1 MADESRDAEGAYH
14 VHTVDVTLPAI
25 YVRFARR
32 RVRAVCGLLILAA
45 LSGIVEAQ
53 QAVPE
58 PDSASRPRLTARR
71 ATGPITLDGRLDE
84 PDWQRAPVA
93 KDFATVRP
101 DYVPGTNYPS
111 EVRVLFDDENL
122 YIGAF
127 NRDSAG
133 LSSLRMPDL
142 RRDFSSPDS
151 DAFGVTFGPLGDGRT
166 AFQLQV
172 TPLGSQGDVQA
183 FDGGASFSFSWDAMW
198 RVRTTRADSGWI
210 AEIAIPWTSLRY
222 AKGLE
227 SWDINF
233 VRNTRRAA
241 QWSAWVP
248 YPRQFSSWRLTYS
261 GLLDSIQPP
270 PPRANVRTR
279 LYGLTESS
287 RSTAPSGFNGTT
299 ADVGGEVIWAPTA
312 NSLFEATVNTDFAQA
327 DVDRQVVNLT
337 RFSVFFPEQRQFFL
351 ENADLLTA
359 ASARG
364 GGPGGGTTNSF
375 VVQPFF
381 SRRIG
386 LGLDGTPRPIVGGA
400 RYGYRTGRT
409 AVGALAMRQGGIG
422 TNENDAA
429 DFGVARASQF
439 FGRSTRIGGLVA
451 YRDGGRGGDGTNV
464 VSAVD
469 MLTRFGEQVQLSAML
484 SNSTQDGETG
494 TAATWSLNRR
504 TPRSSVG
511 LAGAFVNDRYAP
523 STGFVS
529 RPDVIMTNP
538 SADVTFQPAWRPAAL
553 IWIRPELFTQFFHD
567 PGTRDLQEARF
578 LFNTELLTIT
588 GGSVTPF
595 VEHNLQRPVN
605 NVAFLPGVTIAP
617 GAYDYSRFG
626 LDVKSDQSAPLALS
640 AIVSAGGFFNG
651 TQEQAIVAGRWSPN
665 PYLSMRASYEI
676 NGLRAVGIS
685 DTSLITHL
693 VGPEL
698 RASLNPRVHW
708 SAFYQYNTV
717 QRSGALNTRFSWEFA
732 PLSFFYVV
740 YNDGQPILDG
750 LMPRSRSL
758 IVKLSWLAQL

>member
-1 MADESRDAEGAYH
+1 MC
-14 VHTVDVTLPAI
+14 L
-25 YVRFARR
+25 
-32 RVRAVCGLLILAA
+32 AVLALLASLSSA
-45 LSGIVEAQ
+45 LGAQ
-53 QAVPE
+53 QEVPE
-58 PDSASRPRLTARR
+58 PDSSTRPRLVARR

-84 PDWQRAPVA
+84 PDWLRAAVA
-93 KDFATVRP
+93 ADFVKVRP
-101 DYVPGTNYPS
+101 DYAPTTPYPS
-111 EVRVLFDDENL
+111 EVRVLFDDEHL

-133 LSSLRMPDL
+133 LATLRMPDL
-142 RRDFSSPDS
+142 RRDFSPMES
-151 DAFGVTFGPLGDGRT
+151 DVFGVTFGPLGDGRT

-172 TPLGSQGDVQA
+172 SPLGSQADVQA

-210 AEIAIPWTSLRY
+210 AEIAIPWTSIRY
-222 AKGLE
+222 AKGLQ

-261 GLLDSIQPP
+261 GILDSITPP
-270 PPRANVRTR
+270 PPRANLRSR

-287 RSTAPSGFNGTT
+287 RSSAAGGFNGTT
-299 ADVGGEVIWAPTA
+299 GDVGGELIWAPSA

-359 ASARG
+359 ASVG
-364 GGPGGGTTNSF
+364 GGRPTGGTANPF

-386 LGLDGTPRPIVGGA
+386 LGVDGTPRPIVGGA

-422 TNENDAA
+422 ANAMDAA

-439 FGRSTRIGGLVA
+439 FGRSTRVGGLVA
-451 YRDGGRGGDGTNV
+451 YRDGSRGGDGTNL

-469 MLTRFGEQVQLSAML
+469 MLTRFGEQVQLSAMV
-484 SNSTQDGETG
+484 SQSAQDGQTG
-494 TAATWSLNRR
+494 TAATWSLSRR
-504 TPRSSVG
+504 TPRSSLG
-511 LAGAFVNDRYAP
+511 LAGAYVNDRYAP
-523 STGFVS
+523 RTGFVS
-529 RPDVIMTNP
+529 RPNVVMTNP
-538 SADVTFQPAWRPAAL
+538 SVDVTFQPAWRPARL
-553 IWIRPELFTQFFHD
+553 VWIRPELFTLFFHD
-567 PGTRDLQEARF
+567 PASKALQEARLLLNAEF
-578 LFNTELLTIT
+578 LGVT
-588 GGSVTPF
+588 GGSITPF

-605 NVAFLPGVTIAP
+605 AVPLLPGVTIAP
-617 GAYDYSRFG
+617 GAHDYSRFG
-626 LDVKSDQSAPLALS
+626 VDLSSDQSARLAVTTR
-640 AIVSAGGFFNG
+640 VSAGGFFDG
-651 TQEQAIVAGRWSPN
+651 TQEQATMSGRWSPS
-665 PYLSMRASYEI
+665 PYVSVRASYEI
-676 NGLRAVGIS
+676 NRLRSLGTA
-685 DTSLITHL
+685 DTSLVTHL

-698 RASLNPRVHW
+698 RASLSPRVHW

-717 QRSGALNTRFSWEFA
+717 QRSGALNTRFSWEFS
-732 PLSFFYVV
+732 PLSFFYIV

-758 IVKLSWLAQL
+758 IVKLSWLRQL